1 MSKQSCSLD
10 LQNWKIAQISTAQS
24 ISHFGILTSKTS
36 MSSHRLALEASA
48 ELPIFISFTTGFF
61 GCKKQQWCLGTFVR
75 AQSCLNGPYFQYGWI
90 RYMVY
95 NGIYIYISLCKW
107 CFVAVKTDKVLQVTT
122 RNFQSR
128 GSNSAYGIPYEDD
141 GSVRSMGSTYRRHH
155 QVIWV
160 FQMISVTIF
169 IPKNVE
175 PNKLCRSVDDVCKIC
190 TLYVC
195 NPPSTKFLKMALDCK
210 KAAVFSKVRKGVRES
225 NQLFWNRPC
234 DLMKCRMRL
243 SFGFTVYC
251 QPTQEVCH
259 RPQMSEHAWNDEMQI
274 QLKASASIAFLSFC
288 CYIVVHSKEAL
299 CFSKFAKPSW
309 PPDPVLCRVKWSD
322 LRWICW
328 AWREWQLPEGS
339 RSAELAIVA
348 SLLGVRDLSKTDQGQ
363 CIEGKDVKVRCL
375 KDDKDVGFAK
385 NSCIAQ
391 LEQKLRQNRTLR
403 HHDLGVIWIFGEQ
416 YTQLGQSC
424 KACHKNLQKPQISK
438 LFASNSFC
446 QP

>member
-10 LQNWKIAQISTAQS
+10 LQNWKIAQISTAQP

-288 CYIVVHSKEAL
+288 CYIAVHSKEAL

-375 KDDKDVGFAK
+375 KDDKDVGFTK
-385 NSCIAQ
+385 NSFFFTTWQNLGKTGPYGIMT
-391 LEQKLRQNRTLR
+391 LELAGSLESNTRNLVKVAKLVTKTL
-403 HHDLGVIWIFGEQ
+403 DL
-416 YTQLGQSC
+416 
-424 KACHKNLQKPQISK
+424 PQISK